1 MKGITVFETLTDI
14 REDYIRDAELDACF
28 LTAPVR
34 KRERGPSV
42 FSRFMNSG
50 WGVAIICA
58 LVAVSVMGGII
69 WAGFHAG
76 DVPPAGVTSDGE
88 FVSEIETE
96 PPVPTKKIWV
106 LTYKKVGGTVFIY
119 EYDEYGRNVWASEDG
134 KFLKRVYDEN
144 FRLVEENRNDEHTV
158 VYTYD
163 EAGWLISKVTDV
175 DINAIYYTNNENG
188 QILKE
193 ERCSEGEVYQVTSYT
208 YDDQGRV
215 QTQRLESPQANAIKS
230 LKVYSY
236 GENGSYSYRVYEGG
250 ITYTTKYQCDKQGT
264 CVSIITTDEYGEEL
278 SSSYYEYDNQGR
290 EIRFVHS
297 SEGVYLED
305 NSTYE
310 GELLSKV
317 HRYQRYDEQFS
328 PQENERNIYYKYDE
342 HGNLLSIEQY
352 SRDGLLVSS
361 VVYRYEEISV
371 IIDERV
377 TDAGKT
383 MEWVYSKG

>member
-1 MKGITVFETLTDI
+1 MKGITVFETMTDI

-28 LTAPVR
+28 MAAPVR
-34 KRERGPSV
+34 KRERGPSA

-58 LVAVSVMGGII
+58 IVAVSVMGGII
-69 WAGFHAG
+69 WVGFHAG
-76 DVPPAGVTSDGE
+76 DLPPAGVTSDSE
-88 FVSEIETE
+88 FVSEVETE

-106 LTYKKVGGTVFIY
+106 MTYREVGGTVFTY

-134 KFLKRVYDEN
+134 KFAERVYDEN
-144 FRLVEENRNDEHTV
+144 FRLAEENLNNEHRT

-163 EAGWLISKVTDV
+163 KAGWLISKVTDV
-175 DINAIYYTNNENG
+175 DVNAVYYTNDENG
-188 QILKE
+188 RILKE
-193 ERCSEGEVYQVTSYT
+193 ERYSEGEVYQITSYT

-215 QTQRLESPQANAIKS
+215 QTRRLESPHANAVNS
-230 LKVYSY
+230 LTVYSY

-250 ITYTTKYQCDKQGT
+250 RAYITNYQCDERGRL
-264 CVSIITTDEYGEEL
+264 VRIIITDEYGEEL
-278 SSSYYEYDNQGR
+278 SSSYYEYDDQGR

-297 SEGVYLED
+297 GEGVYLED
-305 NSTYE
+305 ISTYE

-317 HRYQRYDEQFS
+317 HRYQRYDGQFS
-328 PQENERNIYYKYDE
+328 PLENEHNIYYTYDE
-342 HGNLLSIEQY
+342 HGNLLYIEGY
-352 SRDGLLVSS
+352 NRDNLLVSS